1 MNLYWVW
8 LSQIKYVGPI
18 LQRTLLTKFENPK
31 AIFEAGKGDLMEVPG
46 MNKRAMQS
54 ILQSKSLET
63 AEKIMIE
70 MEQKNIGL
78 LHYGCN
84 LYPRHALDCPESPA
98 VLFYMGNLRP
108 IQESVAVVGARR
120 CTPYGKRVAKEIGR
134 ELALKKLPLIS
145 GFAKGVDSYSQAE
158 CVENGGYTIGFLA
171 GGVDVC
177 YPREQRLLYEQIIE
191 SGGVFISQ
199 YPPGTVPKPPHFLQ
213 RNALIST
220 WSKEVVIV
228 EAAEKSGA
236 LSTAQHAHKHA
247 RQVFAVPHEIGK
259 ANGFGSNSLIAQGV
273 AKPYLHIGSL
283 GCVRK
288 MVSESGTA
296 AISKEKSAGESIA
309 PESSKEES
317 PSSETDLLSHLTTTP
332 KSISELSHH
341 LNKKE
346 TDLLEDLLTLELQ
359 GQILIRGTMIKKL

>member
-1 MNLYWVW
+1 MDLYWVW

-18 LQRTLLTKFENPK
+18 LQKALLAKFEYPK
-31 AIFEAGKGDLMEVPG
+31 AIFEAAEKDLMEVPG
-46 MNKRAMQS
+46 MNRRAMQS
-54 ILQSKSLET
+54 ILSSKSLKVS
-63 AEKIMIE
+63 EKTLLE
-70 MEQKNIGL
+70 MERKNIGL
-78 LHYGCN
+78 LHYGCR

-98 VLFYMGNLRP
+98 VLFYKGNLRP

-120 CTPYGKRVAKEIGR
+120 CTPYGKQVAKEIGR
-134 ELALKKLPLIS
+134 ELALWKIPLIS
-145 GFAKGVDSYSQAE
+145 GFAKGIDSYSQEE

-177 YPREQRLLYEQIIE
+177 YPREQRLLYEKIIE
-191 SGGVFISQ
+191 FGGAFISR
-199 YPPGTVPKPPHFLQ
+199 YPPGSAPKPPHFLQ
-213 RNALIST
+213 RNALISA

-228 EAAEKSGA
+228 EAAEQSGA
-236 LSTAQHAHKHA
+236 LFTAQHAHKHD

-259 ANGFGSNSLIAQGV
+259 ATGFGSNNLIAQGV

-283 GCVRK
+283 GSVRK
-288 MVSESGTA
+288 MVSESETA

-317 PSSETDLLSHLTTTP
+317 PSSQSDILSHLTTTP

-359 GQILIRGTMIKKL
+359 GQILIM